1 MDIARQKAHERAMIE
16 LYQQG
21 ERKFYVTKE
30 RPNVDVGQILDLTA
44 YKSKIPFK
52 AKVISLGYK
61 SAGRVWEYTLKVI
74 REEGV

>member
-21 ERKFYVTKE
+21 ERKFYVTSG
-30 RPNVDVGQILDLTA
+30 RPNVDVGQVLDLTA

-52 AKVISLGYK
+52 AKVASLGYK
-61 SAGRVWEYTLKVI
+61 SAGKVWEYTLKVI